1 MSISIGNTLKDRYL
15 IQDSVGKGGMGAIWL
30 AADNRL
36 EGRICAVKEIVRD
49 QSATSDYHQQARS
62 QFHREASILAR
73 LDHPNLPKVSDF
85 FTDKDTDI
93 LIMDYVDGD
102 DLLQKIENQTP
113 TGFLDENQI
122 LLWTQQIL
130 EALEYLHLQDPPVVH
145 RDIKP
150 SNIKVNTAGI
160 IKLVDF
166 GLVKVMTP
174 EERTV
179 TIVQGRGT
187 IHYTPIEQYGGD
199 AGHTDLRS
207 DIYSL
212 GCTLYHLLT
221 SQPPPEAK
229 IRFLRSDSMTPIR
242 KINPNVS
249 PRTERAIHWAL
260 SLHPEDRPATT
271 NAFKSALFEG
281 LFPDEKGVPEY
292 MPETSKEWVQHALAD
307 PLHRDLAIVSTLLII
322 LAVITTFTA

>member
-1 MSISIGNTLKDRYL
+1 
-15 IQDSVGKGGMGAIWL
+15 
-30 AADNRL
+30 
-36 EGRICAVKEIVRD
+36 
-49 QSATSDYHQQARS
+49 
-62 QFHREASILAR
+62 
-73 LDHPNLPKVSDF
+73 
-85 FTDKDTDI
+85 
-93 LIMDYVDGD
+93 VDGD

-113 TGFLDENQI
+113 GGFLEENQI

-229 IRFLRSDSMTPIR
+229 IRFLHSDSMTPIR

-307 PLHRDLAIVSTLLII
+307 PLHRDLAIVSTLLIV

>member
-1 MSISIGNTLKDRYL
+1 MTISIGDTLKNRYH
-15 IQDSVGKGGMGAIWL
+15 IQKSIGKGGMGAIWL

-49 QSATSDYHQQARS
+49 QDATSAYHQQART

-85 FTDKDTDI
+85 FTDKDTDV
-93 LIMDYVDGD
+93 LIMDFIDGE
-102 DLLQKIENQTP
+102 DLRKKIDTQKP
-113 TGFLDENQI
+113 GAFLEEVEILGWTHQI
-122 LLWTQQIL
+122 LD
-130 EALEYLHLQDPPVVH
+130 ALEYLHLQNPPVVH

-221 SQPPPEAK
+221 NQPPPEAK
-229 IRFLRSDSMTPIR
+229 IRFLRSDSMATIR
-242 KINPNVS
+242 TINPNIS

-260 SLHPEDRPATT
+260 SLHPEDRPETT
-271 NAFKSALFEG
+271 NAFRSALFEG
-281 LFPDEKGVPEY
+281 LFPDEKGIPEY
-292 MPETSKEWVQHALAD
+292 IPESSQEWVQHALTD

>member
-15 IQDSVGKGGMGAIWL
+15 IEQSIGKGGMGAIWL

-49 QSATSDYHQQARS
+49 HSETPDHQLQSRT

-93 LIMDYVDGD
+93 LIMDYVDGE
-102 DLLQKIENQTP
+102 DLLQKIESQTP
-113 TGFLDENQI
+113 GSFLDESQI
-122 LLWTQQIL
+122 LLWTHQIL
-130 EALEYLHLQDPPVVH
+130 QALEYLHLQDPPVVH

-221 SQPPPEAK
+221 NQPPPEAK
-229 IRFLRSDSMTPIR
+229 IRFLHADSMTAIR
-242 KINPNVS
+242 TINPNVS

-281 LFPDEKGVPEY
+281 IFPDAQGVPEY

>member
-1 MSISIGNTLKDRYL
+1 MAISIGNTLKKRYL
-15 IQDSVGKGGMGAIWL
+15 IQDSIGKGGMGSIWL

-36 EGRICAVKEIVRD
+36 EGRVCAVKEIVRD
-49 QSATSDYHQQARS
+49 QDATVNYHQQARS

-73 LDHPNLPKVSDF
+73 LDHPNLPKVSDY
-85 FTDKDTDI
+85 FTDKDTDV
-93 LIMDYVDGD
+93 LIMDFVDGE
-102 DLLQKIENQTP
+102 DLRQKIETQEPGT
-113 TGFLDENQI
+113 FLEEIEI
-122 LLWTQQIL
+122 LEWTHQIL
-130 EALEYLHLQDPPVVH
+130 EALEYLHLQDPPIVH

-150 SNIKVNTAGI
+150 SNIKVTTAGH

-221 SQPPPEAK
+221 NQPPPEAK
-229 IRFLRSDSMTPIR
+229 VRFLRSDSMTPIR
-242 KINPNVS
+242 TINPNVS
-249 PRTERAIHWAL
+249 PRTERATHWAL
-260 SLHPEDRPATT
+260 SLHPEDRPETT
-271 NAFKSALFEG
+271 NAFRSALFEG

-292 MPETSKEWVQHALAD
+292 IPESSHEWVQHALAD
-307 PLHRDLAIVSTLLII
+307 PLHRDLTIVSILLII

>member
-1 MSISIGNTLKDRYL
+1 MSISIGKTLKDRYL
-15 IQDSVGKGGMGAIWL
+15 IQNSVGKGGMGAIWL

-62 QFHREASILAR
+62 QFHREASTLAR

-113 TGFLDENQI
+113 GGFLEENQI

-229 IRFLRSDSMTPIR
+229 IRFLHSDSMTPIR

-271 NAFKSALFEG
+271 NAFK
-281 LFPDEKGVPEY
+281 
-292 MPETSKEWVQHALAD
+292 
-307 PLHRDLAIVSTLLII
+307 
-322 LAVITTFTA
+322 